1 MGHCKSHN
9 LRLAKNHSKVLLVRT
24 IEGLQALFWFMTLL
38 GKGSDASRDTF
49 NHLTRWLEEVRESGN
64 PDMTIMI
71 VGNKCDL
78 DERRQV
84 SYEEGERFAK
94 ENDLI
99 FIETSAKT
107 SHNVDE
113 AFVETSKEIYANIDK
128 GLYDLSNEKSG
139 IRVGN
144 EGF

>member
-1 MGHCKSHN
+1 
-9 LRLAKNHSKVLLVRT
+9 
-24 IEGLQALFWFMTLL
+24 
-38 GKGSDASRDTF
+38 
-49 NHLTRWLEEVRESGN
+49 LEEVRESGN

-71 VGNKCDL
+71 VGNKSDL

-113 AFVETSKEIYANIDK
+113 AFIETSKEIYANIDK